1 MQYYQIKSTERGS
14 QPTRWYR
21 LLVPSGITFS
31 QLYMLLSYVHGEYP
45 FISEVF
51 YYSTTKDDVI
61 IEEFIDGEPK
71 DGQSI
76 FDKYDAAG
84 TYIDTFFK
92 KGIRINQFTGR
103 DFDLI
108 IQVEEDKIEY
118 PQLKAPMVIKYSRAI
133 AEEEG
138 GQFTEDLIPEELFT
152 VQQGKK
158 NQFRKIEELDKV
170 FGTEEVMYS
179 VSKPKTPSESICE
192 GWINEIRRTLNQT
205 MSQIKRQKP
214 AINAAETYSKVFC
227 KADLE
232 LIAKD
237 MKLIG
242 YSKLSK
248 TELAKLIA
256 DRMLDKEFLIDVL
269 TQLQDDEIA
278 LLLDIASEPDG
289 ILPKNE
295 NDERI
300 LDELVNNLLAF
311 QLKNGKM
318 HMPDDLRALV
328 VDIWNDELEI
338 KRQKR
343 VWMFKCLK
351 IAADFYGVMTWDVL
365 GQLFSRRFKNIS
377 MEELRGIYCTTPEY
391 YNDFEICDDRLVRVG
406 YREDN
411 YYKHLELAIQ
421 QNKPFYIP
429 SRREIEEFYEKDC
442 LLSSPSHHAM
452 YSFILRTFGCTKDI
466 AELKVAELYKSI
478 NFNERLQD
486 VVNQFEEDEINGK
499 EGFVFPTE
507 DAIRKFCDLYMDM
520 NNNSHIISN
529 RGYTPKD
536 LYSAMEF

>member
-14 QPTRWYR
+14 QPVRWYR

-31 QLYMLLSYVHGEYP
+31 QLYILLSYVHEEYP
-45 FISEVF
+45 FISNVF

-71 DGQSI
+71 DGQS
-76 FDKYDAAG
+76 FYDKYDAAG

-92 KGIRINQFTGR
+92 KGVRINQFTGR

-108 IQVEEDKIEY
+108 IQVEEDKFDY
-118 PQLKAPMVIKYSRAI
+118 PQLKAPMVLKYSRAI
-133 AEEEG
+133 ADEEG
-138 GQFTEDLIPEELFT
+138 GQFTEDIIPEELFT
-152 VQQGKK
+152 VKQGKK
-158 NQFRKIEELDKV
+158 NRFRRIEELDQM
-170 FGTEEVMYS
+170 FGTEELLYCG
-179 VSKPKTPSESICE
+179 SKPKTPDESICE
-192 GWINEIRRTLNQT
+192 GFINELKRTMKQIE
-205 MSQIKRQKP
+205 SQIKKERP
-214 AINAAETYSKVFC
+214 AVNAADTYNKVFC

-232 LIAKD
+232 AIAKD
-237 MKLIG
+237 LKLVD
-242 YSKLSK
+242 YTKLSK
-248 TELAKLIA
+248 ARLAKLIA
-256 DRMLDKEFLIDVL
+256 DRMLDPDYLIDVL

-278 LLLDIASEPDG
+278 LLLDISSEPDG

-295 NDERI
+295 NEERV

-318 HMPDDLRALV
+318 RMPDDLRALV
-328 VDIWNDELEI
+328 VNIWNDELEI

-351 IAADFYGVMTWDVL
+351 IAVYFYGVMTWNVL
-365 GQLFSRRFKNIS
+365 GQLFSRKFKNIS
-377 MEELRGIYCTTPEY
+377 TDELQETFYNTPEY
-391 YNDFEICDDRLVRVG
+391 YNDFIVYDNRLIRYG
-406 YREDN
+406 YEEND
-411 YYKHLELAIQ
+411 YYKHLELTMQ
-421 QNKPFYIP
+421 QDKPFYIP
-429 SRREIEEFYEKDC
+429 SRREIDEFYEKDC

-452 YSFILRTFGCTKDI
+452 YSFILRTFECTKDV

-486 VVNQFEEDEINGK
+486 VVKQFEEDDINGK
-499 EGFVFPTE
+499 EGFVFPSE
-507 DAIRKFCDLYMDM
+507 DAIEKFCNLYMEM

-536 LYSAMEF
+536 LYSAMKF